1 MINKR
6 RLINTFKKLVKIDS
20 LSLQEGRIVKFLQKE
35 LKGMGLKAKLVG
47 GVRDGEVGNLM
58 VEMGGHGPRLLL
70 NAHVDTVAPGENI
83 KPIERKGV
91 IYSNGSTILG
101 ADNKAGVAAILEII
115 RSLKENKIKH
125 PPLQIIFTVAEE
137 TGLLGAKALPEKRL
151 KADFGIVMDG
161 GDINAIIYKAPTQY
175 NLTATIFGK
184 AAHAGIHPEEGIN
197 AIQVAS
203 IAIAKMRLG
212 RIDKETTANIGIIK
226 GGRATNI
233 IPDEVEIKGEARSHN
248 PAKLKTQIKHMEKL
262 LSQTCKR
269 FNARLMLR
277 VERMYKSFEMKK
289 SSRIIQLAQS
299 AMEAAKVKPVL
310 KQTGGGS
317 DANIFNERGINTII
331 MGVGADRVHTTAE
344 RIAVSDFVKGTE
356 ILLNLIRRLTI

>member
-20 LSLQEGRIVKFLQKE
+20 LSLKERKVMKFLQKE
-35 LKGMGLKAKLVG
+35 LKGMGYKSKLVG

-58 VEMGGHGPRLLL
+58 VEIGGHGPRLLL

-83 KPIERKGV
+83 RPIERKGM

-115 RSLKENKIKH
+115 RSLKENKIKY
-125 PPLQIIFTVAEE
+125 PSLQIIFTVAEE
-137 TGLLGAKALPEKRL
+137 TGLLGAKALPEKML
-151 KADFGIVMDG
+151 KADFGIVLDG
-161 GDINAIIYKAPTQY
+161 GDINEIIYKAPTQY

-212 RIDKETTANIGIIK
+212 RIDQETTANIGVIK

-233 IPDEVEIKGEARSHN
+233 IPDEVELKGEARSHN
-248 PAKLKTQIKHMEKL
+248 PLKLKSQIKHMERI
-262 LSQTCKR
+262 LSQTCKK
-269 FNARLMLR
+269 FNARLALR

-289 SSRIIQLAQS
+289 SSRIIQLAL
-299 AMEAAKVKPVL
+299 AVMEEAREKPVI

-317 DANIFNERGINTII
+317 DANIFNEMGINTII

-344 RIAVSDFVKGTE
+344 RIAVNDFVKGTE
-356 ILLNLIRRLTI
+356 IILNLIRRIAL